1 MEKSNIVPFEQPE
14 PGPRYQGTPMKSD
27 LVDEAS
33 KTVKDPQIL
42 INVVSQRVRQL
53 NEGSSPLVNVL
64 PSMGSAD
71 VALLEIIEGKIKV
84 TSDPL

>member
-1 MEKSNIVPFEQPE
+1 MDESNIVPFEQPE
-14 PGPRYQGTPMKSD
+14 PKPRFQGTPMKSD
-27 LVDEAS
+27 LVDEAA

-64 PSMGSAD
+64 PSMGAAD
-71 VALLEIIEGKIKV
+71 VALMEIIEGKVKV
-84 TSDPL
+84 TSAPL